1 MRKVSRKYPLRD
13 LRRREPHDEGFTL
26 IELLVVL
33 LIIGILLAIA
43 IPTFLSTTK
52 NASDTAA
59 QANLQSSLTGAKA
72 YYTETNGQQSYSGID
87 VATGNGQST
96 ISQLAGAPVFVSGG
110 PSTGVNFV
118 SISTQQNGSADALE
132 MTAWSKG
139 TENCWIIVSLSAPQT
154 TAVLGET
161 ATGTYYAVDPNV
173 PSASCI
179 AGTGTTFTNW
189 PGSVVAQT
197 GGFPTG

>member
-1 MRKVSRKYPLRD
+1 MRHLSGRFPPWGLD
-13 LRRREPHDEGFTL
+13 RRQTDDEGFTL

-43 IPTFLSTTK
+43 IPTFLSVTK
-52 NASDTAA
+52 GANNTAA
-59 QANLQSSLTGAKA
+59 QANLQSAMTGAKA
-72 YYTETNGQQSYSGID
+72 YYTEANGQQSYSGID
-87 VATGNGQST
+87 VGYANGPST

-110 PSTGVNFV
+110 ASTGVNFV

-139 TENCWIIVSLSAPQT
+139 TQNCWIIINLASPQG

-161 ATGTYYAVDPNV
+161 QPGTYYAVDQDV
-173 PSASCI
+173 PSASCTSGG
-179 AGTGTTFTNW
+179 ATFTNW
-189 PGSVVAQT
+189 PGTVVAQS